1 MNPHNHQPFTL
12 EAETSETVILCIHGI
27 LGSPGQFLAFATLL
41 NGKNINVKSL
51 LLPGHGGNGKDFAF
65 TKPTAWQ
72 DHVDQEISKL
82 KEKYEFIYLMGHS
95 LGGLI
100 ALNASIKQ
108 SINGIVLLNT
118 PIRTRITWQQ
128 LTLSFRVLTSSK
140 KLDDLL
146 IQTYRDSFGVHL
158 TDWWTLPLWLPRLL
172 DVNRLGQKFLK
183 KLKDVDSQVLIYQ
196 SRHDETVVPGSAEIL
211 KNSLHQCRVSLNYLE
226 KSTHAFFEKNDLQVI
241 IEDVK
246 NLITD
251 DLIKSHLK

>member
-12 EAETSETVILCIHGI
+12 EAEIPETMILCIHGI
-27 LGSPGQFLAFATLL
+27 LGSPGQFQTFSTLF
-41 NGKNINVKSL
+41 NGKNISVKSL
-51 LLPGHGGNGKDFAF
+51 LLPGHGSNGKEFAF

-128 LTLSFRVLTSSK
+128 ISLSFRVLISSK
-140 KLDDLL
+140 EKNNL
-146 IQTYRDSFGVHL
+146 ILQTYRESFGVDL
-158 TDWWTLPLWLPRLL
+158 KDWWTIPLWIPRLL
-172 DVNRLGQKFLK
+172 DVNRFGKIILN
-183 KLKDVDSQVLIYQ
+183 KLQDVNSEVLIYQ
-196 SRHDETVVPGSAEIL
+196 SRQDETVVPGSAEIL
-211 KNSLHQCRVSLNYLE
+211 KNSLHQCRVTLNYLE
-226 KSTHAFFEKNDLQVI
+226 KSKHAFFEINELQVI
-241 IEDVK
+241 IKDVK
-246 NLITD
+246 NFIAD